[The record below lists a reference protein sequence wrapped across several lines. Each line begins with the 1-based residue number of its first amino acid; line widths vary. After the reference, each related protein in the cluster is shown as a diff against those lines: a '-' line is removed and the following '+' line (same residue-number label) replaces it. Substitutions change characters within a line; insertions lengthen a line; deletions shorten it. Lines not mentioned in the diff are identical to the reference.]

1 LPKASIVMYLEA
13 IDLGVSVNPTHH
25 HNYLSCCLDGLSSRD
40 REQQRVTLLEQLGLL
55 DTEIIPIFDEAVQTA
70 ARFLEVPIALLTIL
84 VYDQLWLKSAL
95 GLSRL
100 GLRNPLAAERKI
112 NRQDGFC
119 TYVVDSQQ
127 SLTIFDTYQNK
138 AFAQSLLTQHYGIR
152 AYLGTPLLTSDGH
165 CIGSLAVM
173 DLVPHD
179 FSCRD
184 LEFLTMTNRWCMS
197 EFERDLLQKNQTTI
211 SMIASPF
218 SENNTTQPPL
228 SDRETAIAYP
238 QERLPES
245 PPSPLA
251 ITPNPLSYSLESI
264 KLKLLHQLVQELQT
278 PLTAV
283 IGMSSVLRGEVFGKL
298 SPKQKEYLGIIH
310 NSGENIHYLV
320 KEILNLGSI
329 DEQAKMLELMPVNIE
344 MLAQKVIN
352 SLSEVAKQK
361 RQDIR
366 LSIEP
371 GKRVWLLDKDKFR
384 QAIYYVISSV
394 IEASEPGGE
403 IRIHISRR
411 SQTINF
417 AIWMYHPWVG
427 DGLPHV
433 HLQPPLL
440 IPGGSKPVTG
450 DDLQE
455 SLNITSKEQLLTVP
469 LLESLIQNANDD
481 GQPILKQPQKLLGLL
496 LGCYL
501 IEFHGG
507 KIIVQGSSDAGYRYV
522 MMLPKIAANE
532 DDSSHEYHNSS
543 GQ

>member
-1 LPKASIVMYLEA
+1 
-13 IDLGVSVNPTHH
+13 
-25 HNYLSCCLDGLSSRD
+25 
-40 REQQRVTLLEQLGLL
+40 
-55 DTEIIPIFDEAVQTA
+55 
-70 ARFLEVPIALLTIL
+70 
-84 VYDQLWLKSAL
+84 
-95 GLSRL
+95 
-100 GLRNPLAAERKI
+100 
-112 NRQDGFC
+112 
-119 TYVVDSQQ
+119 
-127 SLTIFDTYQNK
+127 
-138 AFAQSLLTQHYGIR
+138 
-152 AYLGTPLLTSDGH
+152 
-165 CIGSLAVM
+165 
-173 DLVPHD
+173 
-179 FSCRD
+179 
-184 LEFLTMTNRWCMS
+184 
-197 EFERDLLQKNQTTI
+197 
-211 SMIASPF
+211 
-218 SENNTTQPPL
+218 
-228 SDRETAIAYP
+228 
-238 QERLPES
+238 
-245 PPSPLA
+245 
-251 ITPNPLSYSLESI
+251 
-264 KLKLLHQLVQELQT
+264 
-278 PLTAV
+278 
-283 IGMSSVLRGEVFGKL
+283 VFGKL

-329 DEQAKMLELMPVNIE
+329 DEQAKMLELIPVNIE
-344 MLAQKVIN
+344 MLAQKAIN

-366 LSIEP
+366 LSIEL

-427 DGLPHV
+427 DGLPHI

-440 IPGGSKPVTG
+440 IPGGSKPVAG
-450 DDLQE
+450 DDLKE

-481 GQPILKQPQKLLGLL
+481 TQPILKQPQKLLGLL

-532 DDSSHEYHNSS
+532 DDSSKIWV
-543 GQ
+543 

>member
-1 LPKASIVMYLEA
+1 MYLEA

-84 VYDQLWLKSAL
+84 VYDQLWIKSAL

-100 GLRNPLAAERKI
+100 GLRNPLAAERKM

-119 TYVVDSQQ
+119 THVVDSQQ

-211 SMIASPF
+211 SMIASSF

-228 SDRETAIAYP
+228 SHQETAIAYP
-238 QERLPES
+238 QEILPES
-245 PPSPLA
+245 NHSPLA
-251 ITPNPLSYSLESI
+251 LITPNPLSYSLESI
-264 KLKLLHQLVQELQT
+264 KLKLLHRLVQELQT

-329 DEQAKMLELMPVNIE
+329 DEQAKMLELIPVNIE
-344 MLAQKVIN
+344 MLAQKAIN

-394 IEASEPGGE
+394 MEASEPGGE

-427 DGLPHV
+427 DGLPHI

-440 IPGGSKPVTG
+440 IPGGSKPVAG
-450 DDLQE
+450 DDLKE

-481 GQPILKQPQKLLGLL
+481 TQPILKQPQKLLGLL

-532 DDSSHEYHNSS
+532 DDSSKIWV
-543 GQ
+543 